1 MAQWQYTRLVVGTK
15 VSLQFK
21 PKNPYY
27 VFADCRYDQIGTA
40 YEKLGSEGWE
50 LVNVTCWQDEEIHTF
65 KKPILSVE
73 KAPALEI

>member
-1 MAQWQYTRLVVGTK
+1 MAQWQYTRLIVGTK
-15 VSLQFK
+15 YSLQFDVK
-21 PKNPYY
+21 SSHYTFARCYY
-27 VFADCRYDQIGTA
+27 TELARA